1 MGFPGVSDSKE
12 SAGNVE
18 DLDSIPGLRRSPGEG
33 NGNSLQYSCLENSM
47 DRGAWQAAVWGRRVG
62 HNSATD
68 AHTHELIV
76 QSIRL
81 AVAYLESKNANQ
93 STGKLYILVLSFSGM
108 YVYIYLII
116 HIFFVSVSHI

>member
-1 MGFPGVSDSKE
+1 
-12 SAGNVE
+12 
-18 DLDSIPGLRRSPGEG
+18 
-33 NGNSLQYSCLENSM
+33 M

>member
-1 MGFPGVSDSKE
+1 M
-12 SAGNVE
+12 
-18 DLDSIPGLRRSPGEG
+18 
-33 NGNSLQYSCLENSM
+33 
-47 DRGAWQAAVWGRRVG
+47 
-62 HNSATD
+62 
-68 AHTHELIV
+68 

-93 STGKLYILVLSFSGM
+93 STGKLYLLVLSFSGM